1 MMLRE
6 PRNIRFAMNH
16 PNQSANGKKIPIALP
31 IGTEAR
37 QSLPFPRRILLAVLA
52 LFTAFSMGM
61 DSNLSAAETA
71 ATSQGS
77 LVTKQ
82 YTASSELLASLR
94 KASPA
99 NASAPLTE
107 VFESLGVPFPEGALA
122 QVPPGGALIVRNT
135 KENMELVDALIEA
148 HSGKAGGSH

>member
-1 MMLRE
+1 
-6 PRNIRFAMNH
+6 MNH

-61 DSNLSAAETA
+61 DSNLSAAEPA
-71 ATSQGS
+71 ATSQDA

-107 VFESLGVPFPEGALA
+107 VFESLGVPFPERALA
-122 QVPPGGALIVRNT
+122 QVLPSGALIIRNT
-135 KENMELVDALIEA
+135 KKNMEVVDALIEA

>member
-1 MMLRE
+1 MKSQTSKIETTL
-6 PRNIRFAMNH
+6 
-16 PNQSANGKKIPIALP
+16 NQEFPGKEIPIALP

-37 QSLPFPRRILLAVLA
+37 QSLSFPRRIFLAVLA
-52 LFTAFSMGM
+52 LFTAFGLGM
-61 DSNLSAAETA
+61 ASRLNAAEPSAAPQDA
-71 ATSQGS
+71 
-77 LVTKQ
+77 LLTKQ

-94 KASPA
+94 KASPT

-122 QVPPGGALIVRNT
+122 QVLPGGTLIVRNT

>member
-1 MMLRE
+1 MELVD
-6 PRNIRFAMNH
+6 
-16 PNQSANGKKIPIALP
+16 AL
-31 IGTEAR
+31 IEAH
-37 QSLPFPRRILLAVLA
+37 SGP
-52 LFTAFSMGM
+52 
-61 DSNLSAAETA
+61 SAAPQDA
-71 ATSQGS
+71 
-77 LVTKQ
+77 LLTKQ

-122 QVPPGGALIVRNT
+122 QVLPGGTLIVRNT

>member
-1 MMLRE
+1 MKSQANKIETLV
-6 PRNIRFAMNH
+6 
-16 PNQSANGKKIPIALP
+16 NQKSLGNEIPIAIP
-31 IGTEAR
+31 IDTEAWKTM
-37 QSLPFPRRILLAVLA
+37 SFPRRILLAVLA
-52 LFTAFSMGM
+52 LVTAFGMGM
-61 DSNLSAAETA
+61 ASNLSAAEPA
-71 ATSQGS
+71 ATSQDA
-77 LVTKQ
+77 LVTKE
-82 YTASSELLASLR
+82 YRASSELLASLR

-122 QVPPGGALIVRNT
+122 QVLPGGNLIVRNT

>member
-1 MMLRE
+1 MKSQTNKKT
-6 PRNIRFAMNH
+6 PTV
-16 PNQSANGKKIPIALP
+16 NQESLGKEIPIVLP

-37 QSLPFPRRILLAVLA
+37 QSMSFPRRIHLAILA
-52 LFTAFSMGM
+52 LVTAFSMGM
-61 DSNLSAAETA
+61 TSLTAAEPA

-82 YTASSELLASLR
+82 YPSSSESLASLR

-107 VFESLGVPFPEGALA
+107 VFESLGVPFPERALA
-122 QVPPGGALIVRNT
+122 QVLPGGALIVRNT